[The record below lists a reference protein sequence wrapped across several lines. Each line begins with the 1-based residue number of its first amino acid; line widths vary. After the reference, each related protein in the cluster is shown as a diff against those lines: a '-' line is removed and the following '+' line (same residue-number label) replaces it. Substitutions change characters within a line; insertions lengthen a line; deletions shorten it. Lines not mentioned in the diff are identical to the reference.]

1 MNTGGSP
8 REKHD
13 VIKGSVDTRQAKPRH
28 VPYTHELLVI
38 RMTSCV
44 MTLSG
49 NIQKEHGVNCAP
61 PELGNMEV
69 LARRLK
75 EVNTC

>member
-38 RMTSCV
+38 RIAVS
-44 MTLSG
+44 
-49 NIQKEHGVNCAP
+49 
-61 PELGNMEV
+61 
-69 LARRLK
+69 
-75 EVNTC
+75 